1 MTTAALI
8 VSVGILGTTAAAGQ
22 PIAPPDPAAAPAVK
36 SPRVQIV
43 PTAIDFGT
51 MDDSTVRTQTVTLT
65 NVGDAVLVIPEG
77 DGVKGSCGCTVP
89 TLPKYQIAPGESVE
103 MQVNFDPRKRQGS
116 QSKTVTINSNAGA
129 PVVIPVDAFVIQR
142 VVFVEGDAVFNGVN
156 QGEAATFVM
165 HVQGMD
171 PEFQVTSATVSRDDA
186 FDVKIL
192 QTAVVERE
200 DKQTGEIAMV
210 GQTTLEVTLRENA
223 SVGRIDATL
232 DIQTTDPV
240 STSHQTRVIATVVGD
255 VRLDPPAV
263 QLGALEPGAAFEK
276 AFTIYSHRGTPFN
289 ISRVVLVTNDMS
301 PEDKAR
307 ITVSHEPL
315 PADAGKVGYTV
326 TIKGDVSETMRLIRG
341 NVVLMTDAP
350 GQTVVSARLAGVV
363 RVARQ

>member
-1 MTTAALI
+1 
-8 VSVGILGTTAAAGQ
+8 
-22 PIAPPDPAAAPAVK
+22 
-36 SPRVQIV
+36 VQIV